1 MYLKEKPI
9 IILAGGFG
17 TRLKSYLD
25 GKPKPLVN
33 INGKP
38 FLDYILKNLVDN
50 GFNNFIFSL
59 HYKSQLIIEY
69 LNARKHDILINCNV
83 EYYVEDTP
91 LGTGGAVSYIIS
103 QANII
108 DDFYVWNAD
117 TWIKDK
123 LFKLRE
129 LETNVI
135 ALIEVENSDRYGKV
149 QMNSENIITNF
160 VEKGDDLG
168 KGLINAGFYKF
179 SHRIFENIEKI
190 SYSLES
196 DLFPIL
202 IKNKEIRGFILNTE
216 FIDIGVPVD
225 YLRFCEL
232 NREFKE

>member
-1 MYLKEKPI
+1 MKSEPI

-25 GKPKPLVN
+25 GKPKPMAD

-38 FLDYILKNLVDN
+38 FIEYILKNLVQN
-50 GFNNFIFSL
+50 GFNNFIFAL
-59 HYKSQLIIEY
+59 HYKSELIIEH
-69 LNARKHDILINCNV
+69 LNLIKHDASVDCNIQ
-83 EYYVEDTP
+83 YYIEDTP

-103 QANII
+103 QANITG
-108 DDFYVWNAD
+108 DFYVLNAD

-123 LFKLRE
+123 LFEVKE
-129 LETNVI
+129 SESNVI
-135 ALIEVENSDRYGKV
+135 ALIEIENSDRYGKV
-149 QMNSENIITNF
+149 QMNSENIITKF
-160 VEKGDDLG
+160 IEKGDKLG

-179 SHRIFENIEKI
+179 NKRSFESINKI

-196 DLFPIL
+196 DFFPIL
-202 IKNKEIRGFILNTE
+202 IKNKELRGVILNTE

-232 NREFKE
+232 IKI

>member
-1 MYLKEKPI
+1 MKNKPI

-25 GKPKPLVN
+25 GRPKPMVDV
-33 INGKP
+33 NGKP
-38 FLDYILKNLVDN
+38 FLEYILKNLLEN

-59 HYKSQLIIEY
+59 HYKSELIIEY
-69 LNARKHDILINCNV
+69 LNLIKHDILINCNV
-83 EYYVEDTP
+83 QYYVEETP

-103 QANII
+103 QANIK
-108 DDFYVWNAD
+108 DDFYVLNAD

-123 LFKLRE
+123 LFE
-129 LETNVI
+129 LKELDTNLI

-149 QMNSENIITNF
+149 QMNSESIITNF
-160 VEKGDDLG
+160 IEKGTGLG

-179 SHRIFENIEKI
+179 NKRVFESIDKT
-190 SYSLES
+190 SYSLEN
-196 DLFPIL
+196 DFFPIL
-202 IKNKEIRGFILNTE
+202 IKRKELRGFILNTE

-232 NREFKE
+232 NRI

>member
-1 MYLKEKPI
+1 MKSEPI

-25 GKPKPLVN
+25 GKPKPMAD

-38 FLDYILKNLVDN
+38 FIEYILKNLVQN

-59 HYKSQLIIEY
+59 HYKSELIIEY
-69 LNARKHDILINCNV
+69 LNLIKHELFIKCNV
-83 EYYVEDTP
+83 QYYVEETP

-103 QANII
+103 QANITG
-108 DDFYVWNAD
+108 DFYVLNAD

-123 LFKLRE
+123 LFE
-129 LETNVI
+129 LKESETNAI

-149 QMNSENIITNF
+149 QINSENIITNF
-160 VEKGDDLG
+160 IEKGDKLG
-168 KGLINAGFYKF
+168 KGLINSGFYKF
-179 SHRIFENIEKI
+179 NKRIFEGIEKK

-196 DLFPIL
+196 DFFPIL
-202 IKNKEIRGFILNTE
+202 IKRRELRGVILNTE

-232 NREFKE
+232 IKI